1 MRAAPVEKTVR
12 NPQTKRMS
20 TLVPVEAERAIS
32 ILEDTV
38 EKLGFL
44 DNITPD
50 VLQHRDELSKF
61 IGDEISKTLEEQ
73 KVLERRYEELIELR
87 ASMKGMINKNKYKEV
102 QDEIQDVSRALRE
115 STNNLV
121 RSLKENPNVSGNL
134 IKVQRDRIELH
145 DLLLRANQE
154 LRDRG
159 TYSTITHRVDEDNN
173 AKLRF
178 NQLKARENSLRET
191 VNQLMDTLREEQ
203 RNFQRTVVE
212 QRQAITL
219 AKDELLSLKSH
230 SSADAQFKK
239 SESMATVSSLWRD
252 FKLKQ
257 RVLEEKLLALEER
270 LHTEAIVNADTKEYL
285 TSKHKTLLS
294 ELDKWET
301 KYEQDIGDMT
311 RDITNITDQRNTLLE
326 NLASLKAR
334 KEEEILRDAALKE
347 KEIFE
352 LAEAKKKR
360 ELLKRQNK
368 AARRIQKEMRNF
380 VKRKKEIEALGG
392 GKKEKKGGKGKKK

>member
-1 MRAAPVEKTVR
+1 M
-12 NPQTKRMS
+12 
-20 TLVPVEAERAIS
+20 
-32 ILEDTV
+32 
-38 EKLGFL
+38 
-44 DNITPD
+44 
-50 VLQHRDELSKF
+50 
-61 IGDEISKTLEEQ
+61 
-73 KVLERRYEELIELR
+73 
-87 ASMKGMINKNKYKEV
+87 
-102 QDEIQDVSRALRE
+102 
-115 STNNLV
+115 
-121 RSLKENPNVSGNL
+121 
-134 IKVQRDRIELH
+134 
-145 DLLLRANQE
+145 
-154 LRDRG
+154 
-159 TYSTITHRVDEDNN
+159 
-173 AKLRF
+173 
-178 NQLKARENSLRET
+178 
-191 VNQLMDTLREEQ
+191 
-203 RNFQRTVVE
+203 VE

-257 RVLEEKLLALEER
+257 RVLEEKLLGLEER

-285 TSKHKTLLS
+285 TSKHKSLLS

-380 VKRKKEIEALGG
+380 VKRKKEIESLGG
-392 GKKEKKGGKGKKK
+392 GKKEKKAGKGKKK